1 MPALQKMTRIPIT
14 LRYFLLFL
22 GASVFLLVSSGI
34 ADAKNRA
41 DGNARNKL
49 ERVSIQ
55 LKWKHQFQFAGYYA
69 ALEKGYYRDAGLDVE
84 LIPGSPGK
92 RPVTEVVEGRADY
105 GVGNSEILLHFLQG
119 QPLVALAVIF
129 QHSPSIFLAR
139 GDSGILSPQDMVGK
153 RVMMREGIDSA
164 ELLAVLRDEGI
175 SLDSI
180 QKLDISYDI
189 RDLIEGR
196 TDVYHSYIT
205 DQPYYLEQNNIPVS
219 IIRPI
224 TYGID
229 FYGDTLFTSQRE
241 VQKHPE
247 RVRALR
253 DASLRGWEYAMDH
266 PDEMIELILAKYKPD
281 KTKGHL
287 QYEAE
292 SMRELL
298 YYEARAMRKLL
309 HPELIE
315 LGHMNPGRW
324 RHIAQTFAR
333 LGMVDS
339 GYSLDGFMYNPN
351 PEPDYTWVRWVACL
365 ATVSA
370 LIIAALLIFNRRLQ
384 RAVNERTLEL
394 TKLNHELEQ
403 HQLQLEEKIAARTQ
417 DLKKSNQDLQ
427 EALDKVKK
435 LSGLL
440 PICAS
445 CKKIRDDN
453 GYWKQIESYIREHSD
468 ADFSH
473 SICPECAKTLY
484 PHLKSNE

>member
-1 MPALQKMTRIPIT
+1 MK
-14 LRYFLLFL
+14 
-22 GASVFLLVSSGI
+22 
-34 ADAKNRA
+34 
-41 DGNARNKL
+41 
-49 ERVSIQ
+49 
-55 LKWKHQFQFAGYYA
+55 
-69 ALEKGYYRDAGLDVE
+69 
-84 LIPGSPGK
+84 
-92 RPVTEVVEGRADY
+92 
-105 GVGNSEILLHFLQG
+105 
-119 QPLVALAVIF
+119 
-129 QHSPSIFLAR
+129 
-139 GDSGILSPQDMVGK
+139 
-153 RVMMREGIDSA
+153 GIDSA

-205 DQPYYLEQNNIPVS
+205 DQPYYLEQKNIPVS

-229 FYGDTLFTSQRE
+229 FYGDTLFTSRKELEQ
-241 VQKHPE
+241 HAG
-247 RVRALR
+247 RVRAMR

-266 PDEMIELILAKYKPD
+266 TDEIIELILTKYKPD
-281 KTKGHL
+281 KTRGHL
-287 QYEAE
+287 WYEAQ
-292 SMRELL
+292 SMRQLL

-324 RHIAQTFAR
+324 RHIAQTFAQ
-333 LGMVDS
+333 LGMVDQEF
-339 GYSLDGFMYNPN
+339 SLEGFMYDPN
-351 PEPDYTWVRWVACL
+351 STPDYAWVRWVAGL
-365 ATVSA
+365 TAISA
-370 LIIAALLIFNRRLQ
+370 LIIAVLLFFNRRLQ
-384 RAVNERTLEL
+384 RAVRERTTEL
-394 TKLNHELEQ
+394 IKLNNELEQ
-403 HQLQLEEKIAARTQ
+403 HKLQLEERIAARTQ

-453 GYWKQIESYIREHSD
+453 GYWKQIESYIRDHSD

-473 SICPECAKTLY
+473 SICPECAKKLY
-484 PHLKSNE
+484 PHLKRNE